1 MSNLLKLAR
10 INQHDKFLS
19 LTYVIF
25 LKRKIVRYSSIDQA
39 IIHMALNTPIIF
51 HEPYGFPMLG
61 CFYGFY
67 GFYDFF
73 FYLHYLCAEILQFSA
88 QIEASLLGRHWT
100 HSVTVFHTLALQPAD
115 EKTVC
120 WVNNLIPSIVFLREK
135 MYEAFS
141 RRNCPHQRQVQ
152 LFHLYC
158 CPLFLSPIWR
168 TAFKSSRDSLAQY
181 LSCLF
186 FFLETS
192 A

>member
-1 MSNLLKLAR
+1 MLDTVVSIRPLSIWPSIHQSFSMS
-10 INQHDKFLS
+10 
-19 LTYVIF
+19 
-25 LKRKIVRYSSIDQA
+25 
-39 IIHMALNTPIIF
+39 HMASPCWGAF
-51 HEPYGFPMLG
+51 MRY
-61 CFYGFY
+61 
-67 GFYDFF
+67 YDFF

>member
-1 MSNLLKLAR
+1 
-10 INQHDKFLS
+10 
-19 LTYVIF
+19 
-25 LKRKIVRYSSIDQA
+25 
-39 IIHMALNTPIIF
+39 MALNTPIIF

-61 CFYGFY
+61 CFYGVLW
-67 GFYDFF
+67 FF

-100 HSVTVFHTLALQPAD
+100 HSVTVFHTLALQLSD

-120 WVNNLIPSIVFLREK
+120 WVNNLIPSIVFLT
-135 MYEAFS
+135 MYEAFF
-141 RRNCPHQRQVQ
+141 RGNCPHQRQVQ

-158 CPLFLSPIWR
+158 CPLLLSPIWR
-168 TAFKSSRDSLAQY
+168 TAFKYSRDSLAQY

-186 FFLETS
+186 FFPRNFSL